1 MRSKFILVLYLLMY
15 SFSFT
20 QALGDIP
27 IDVGIKKKS
36 EEVIVSYGVK
46 GGAYPVIID
55 YDELFEKK
63 VVINKKSFK
72 VYNYSILKNEK
83 PKLQYE
89 KKIEEDDYNE
99 IKKIAYET
107 ITNSWSEGCSIRND
121 GYHRPGGDEKLRF
134 IYSKLEVEG
143 EYICLYGP
151 TEILQYLNN
160 KYDLNI
166 EWSKKVIF
174 YWWNIMILIFGK
186 KRKLYKA
193 SEKRLVGTKW
203 VRNPL
208 LKEFPENNS

>member
-63 VVINKKSFK
+63 IVINKKSFK

-89 KKIEEDDYNE
+89 KKL
-99 IKKIAYET
+99 KKMI
-107 ITNSWSEGCSIRND
+107 
-121 GYHRPGGDEKLRF
+121 
-134 IYSKLEVEG
+134 
-143 EYICLYGP
+143 
-151 TEILQYLNN
+151 
-160 KYDLNI
+160 
-166 EWSKKVIF
+166 
-174 YWWNIMILIFGK
+174 IMK
-186 KRKLYKA
+186 
-193 SEKRLVGTKW
+193 
-203 VRNPL
+203 
-208 LKEFPENNS
+208 